1 MFYVQIALIIISI
14 YMAYTM
20 QPKTVPP
27 VPAAFED
34 FEFPQVDEGTP
45 ECVFFGDCWTGDWI
59 VLAVGDYKTT
69 SITTKSG
76 K

>member
-1 MFYVQIALIIISI
+1 MFWIQLIILLIAI
-14 YMAYTM
+14 YLAVST
-20 QPKTVPP
+20 QPKSTVAKPQ
-27 VPAAFED
+27 AFEE

-45 ECVFFGDCWTGDWI
+45 EYVFFGDCWTGDWL

-69 SITTKSG
+69 SIKTKSG